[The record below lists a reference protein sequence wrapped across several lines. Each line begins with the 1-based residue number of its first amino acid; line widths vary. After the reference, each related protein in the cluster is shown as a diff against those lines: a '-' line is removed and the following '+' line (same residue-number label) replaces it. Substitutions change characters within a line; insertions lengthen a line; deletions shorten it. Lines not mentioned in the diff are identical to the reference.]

1 MQGDYGIPSA
11 LYNSKPAPIHQGD
24 FDASGY
30 STVYQTSSGFA
41 ALADGYSGQSA
52 AASKSAVAFT
62 VGAGSSGIGGFVLLG
77 MILLYLDHRI
87 AR

>member
-1 MQGDYGIPSA
+1 MLGIPSA
-11 LYNSKPAPIHQGD
+11 LYNSKPAPIHTGD

-41 ALADGYSGQSA
+41 ALADGGSGQSA
-52 AASKSAVAFT
+52 AASKGAVSFVQGGPRSGLAAF
-62 VGAGSSGIGGFVLLG
+62 AAIGLV
-77 MILLYLDHRI
+77 LLYLDHRI

>member
-11 LYNSKPAPIHQGD
+11 LYNSKPAPIHAGD
-24 FDASGY
+24 FDGAGY
-30 STVYQTSSGFA
+30 STVFQTSSGFA

-52 AASKSAVAFT
+52 AASKSAVAFIT
-62 VGAGSSGIGGFVLLG
+62 GNRSSGIASFALLG
-77 MILLYLDHRI
+77 LLLLYLDHRI